1 MRATIARTAGLRA
14 PAGRLPRVSTPQ
26 KATLKPYLGEIR
38 EWVEQGRTDVWI
50 AHTLNSTPASIS
62 AFRSTHGILR
72 RDIASEART
81 AGAPPVIPPDAPPEE
96 EPTKRRRRPKK
107 SDGAPPLSAPA
118 PAAEGAAAAA
128 VAVSGAEDAPGKR
141 RRRRGGRG
149 RKRPAGY
156 EAVLDHGEEGYG
168 FWLDGAVRDDPVF
181 GEHWADVRA
190 LVVRIEAD
198 QIVIR
203 ADDRA

>member
-1 MRATIARTAGLRA
+1 MT
-14 PAGRLPRVSTPQ
+14 Q
-26 KATLKPYLGEIR
+26 KATLKPYLEEIR
-38 EWVEQGRTDVWI
+38 QWVEQGRTDVWI

-62 AFRSTHGILR
+62 AFRSSHGILR

-81 AGAPPVIPPDAPPEE
+81 ASPPVIPPDAPPEE
-96 EPTKRRRRPKK
+96 SPTKRRRRTKK
-107 SDGAPPLSAPA
+107 AVGAPPLSARAADQA
-118 PAAEGAAAAA
+118 PAIVAAT
-128 VAVSGAEDAPGKR
+128 SGSGSADEDAPSRK

-181 GEHWADVRA
+181 AEHWAGVRA
-190 LVVRIEAD
+190 LSVRVEAD

-203 ADDRA
+203 VDDRG